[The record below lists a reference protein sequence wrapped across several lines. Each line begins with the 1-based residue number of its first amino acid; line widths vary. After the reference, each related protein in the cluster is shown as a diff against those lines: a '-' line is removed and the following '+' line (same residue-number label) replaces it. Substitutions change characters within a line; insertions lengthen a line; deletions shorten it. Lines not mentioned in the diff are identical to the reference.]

1 MGCCLKKKS
10 DPYEDVDPETEH
22 NQPGHQSTEG
32 HNQTRPKQARFTD
45 PLREKLIPNPD
56 IRSHNVVVENNPSPI
71 QNDVAVDKEPSPIRN
86 FPLGDQNMAV
96 QLADFDPE
104 VSSEDEHHSPAKVS
118 KAHFIRDKNQAT
130 QTGDQQR
137 PPAQSPE
144 ETLIRQQT
152 PLITIDMGSCRI
164 RAAIYG
170 PYNQKVSFPS
180 IIGNP
185 KHRDSFNSNLI
196 NGKKSVGNMAYGQR
210 GNLTIEYPIQN
221 GEISR
226 CDDSLELL

>member
-22 NQPGHQSTEG
+22 NQPGHQSTED
-32 HNQTRPKQARFTD
+32 HNQTRPKQALSPD

-56 IRSHNVVVENNPSPI
+56 ITSHNVVIENNPSPI
-71 QNDVAVDKEPSPIRN
+71 QNDVAVDKDPSPIQN
-86 FPLGDQNMAV
+86 FPAGDQNMEV

-104 VSSEDEHHSPAKVS
+104 VSSEDEHYSPAKVP
-118 KAHFIRDKNQAT
+118 KAYFIRDQNPAT
-130 QTGDQQR
+130 QTGDHPR
-137 PPAQSPE
+137 PPAQNPE
-144 ETLIRQQT
+144 ETMTRQQT

-170 PYNQKVSFPS
+170 PYNQEVSFPS

-185 KHRDSFNSNLI
+185 KHRDSWNSYLI
-196 NGKKSVGNMAYGQR
+196 NDKKSVGNMAYRQR
-210 GNLTIEYPIQN
+210 GTLTIEYPIQN
-221 GEISR
+221 GELSR
-226 CDDSLELL
+226 FDDSLELL